1 MTPDDFKLYAATEA
15 AIHEQTKVTG
25 AVTDESIQGA
35 LLAAIVFGA
44 KLKLDDDQIVDRLR
58 HYLSQWREYRDL
70 KAQILAKRKS
80 K

>member
-25 AVTDESIQGA
+25 AVTDEAIQGA
-35 LLAAIVFGA
+35 LLAAIVFGS
-44 KLKLDDDQIVDRLR
+44 KLKLDDDQIVERLR
-58 HYLSQWREYRDL
+58 HYLDQWRDYKNL
-70 KAQILAKRKS
+70 KAQIVARRKS